1 MPSRKNRDDD
11 DRLAGGEVHPG
22 QHAPGAAPSNAE
34 AMDPGP
40 GLVERPPRGAH
51 HADAVTPD
59 AKGTKGTQGRSSDAQ
74 VQPRDGQERPRS
86 DVPPA
91 WLRTSAVVLGSA
103 LLLVLLLVIAAATLP
118 TWWAQTVGRQVD
130 GVPAAGTLWGLFYG
144 VTFTLIPLLLAVV
157 ALRVRWA
164 WKVRVGIGV
173 AAVLLLLPNLLTLAV
188 AIGASERTRS
198 ARTLMIVQAPNFRLA
213 TLIGAVATLVV
224 GTALAL
230 LLHRMTASRRELAA
244 LRKQA
249 RPD

>member
-51 HADAVTPD
+51 HADAATPD

-91 WLRTSAVVLGSA
+91 WLRSEE
-103 LLLVLLLVIAAATLP
+103 
-118 TWWAQTVGRQVD
+118 R
-130 GVPAAGTLWGLFYG
+130 
-144 VTFTLIPLLLAVV
+144 
-157 ALRVRWA
+157 
-164 WKVRVGIGV
+164 RVGKEWMSGKRRADDENEIRK
-173 AAVLLLLPNLLTLAV
+173 
-188 AIGASERTRS
+188 RTH
-198 ARTLMIVQAPNFRLA
+198 A
-213 TLIGAVATLVV
+213 
-224 GTALAL
+224 
-230 LLHRMTASRRELAA
+230 
-244 LRKQA
+244 K
-249 RPD
+249 